1 VKITAIRTTLVA
13 MLFVA
18 GSAVAGTIPAGN
30 DGAGFEKANVKGSFG
45 GDVKNS
51 QLDLVLTLQQRDVGA
66 GLVDEVKGA
75 GAGLAGNVSKFV
87 PMGIS
92 VVDVPEPAT
101 PLTVALGLGLVA
113 LMARRRRN

>member
-1 VKITAIRTTLVA
+1 MKITAIRTTLVA
-13 MLFVA
+13 MLFAA

-30 DGAGFEKANVKGSFG
+30 DGAAVEKASFA

-51 QLDLVLTLQQRDVGA
+51 QLDLVLTLQARDVGA

-75 GAGLAGNVSKFV
+75 GAGLAGTAGKFV
-87 PMGIS
+87 PMGIV